1 MTQPIN
7 TEQIILVT
15 GATGNQGGVVAR
27 HLLQRGFKVRALVRD
42 QNKPAAQALQ
52 QAGAELVTGDL
63 NDRTSLDRAL
73 QGVYGIFSV
82 QVFSD
87 GLDAEIRQG
96 KLVADAASSTGIE
109 HFVYSSVGSAERNT
123 GIPHFDSKFQVEE
136 YIRSLSL
143 PYTILRPVFFFFNYN
158 GMRPMV
164 EQGTL
169 FQPLSP
175 ETKLQQLSEE
185 DYGAMVAEVF
195 ERPADFMHR
204 EIELASVEMSMP
216 EIAAAFSRVLGK
228 PVNYQQVPF
237 EAFEQQAGEE
247 VTIMYR
253 WFENVGYSANFAE
266 LKRDFPALTNFE
278 AYLRDRGWAKSAENR
293 SDG

>member
-1 MTQPIN
+1 
-7 TEQIILVT
+7 
-15 GATGNQGGVVAR
+15 
-27 HLLQRGFKVRALVRD
+27 
-42 QNKPAAQALQ
+42 
-52 QAGAELVTGDL
+52 
-63 NDRTSLDRAL
+63 
-73 QGVYGIFSV
+73 
-82 QVFSD
+82 
-87 GLDAEIRQG
+87 
-96 KLVADAASSTGIE
+96 
-109 HFVYSSVGSAERNT
+109 
-123 GIPHFDSKFQVEE
+123 
-136 YIRSLSL
+136 
-143 PYTILRPVFFFFNYN
+143 
-158 GMRPMV
+158 
-164 EQGTL
+164 
-169 FQPLSP
+169 
-175 ETKLQQLSEE
+175 
-185 DYGAMVAEVF
+185 MVAEVF

-237 EAFEQQAGEE
+237 KAFEQQAGEE